1 VPLSED
7 TKEPVG
13 LELRLTML
21 SLELGERLDT
31 SVGELDPA
39 GELLGLFPTE
49 GLPMLSVTVAEG
61 LGLDPPE

>member
-1 VPLSED
+1 M
-7 TKEPVG
+7 G

-21 SLELGERLDT
+21 LLEVGEWLET
-31 SVGELDPA
+31 SV

-61 LGLDPPE
+61 VGLDPPE